1 MSETGER
8 MGPVSRTY
16 LVMSLFP
23 ASSCLSYCL
32 QDEDLGI
39 FYALFVCGQHK
50 FLSNTHV
57 ILSTSTAVDPPA
69 VGESIK
75 APSRPWPKYSKPDPE
90 ESTETSSNATAAH
103 ATAGEEAEARK
114 SNHNGESN
122 KAPSHPLPKH
132 SQPDPEKSTERSR
145 NDTAAQATAE
155 EEAKMGESNHDVD
168 DDGTADDSTID
179 VEEVWDDE
187 WATNTKT
194 AAQQVSADDESVEQ
208 KGSDASNSEG
218 LDSSFDDKLDD
229 IFADAKKDLA
239 DATND
244 IVNKGSD
251 ARADGV
257 GDEDAKIKP
266 NTSKTKQKRVYKKK
280 STSFSRNY
288 KMPSRSASHSRT
300 DQRYSDSDGL
310 HEKTAPINS
319 SSEQDINSAQEKT
332 ARAPGGLDEQSR
344 IKTRRVVVNDEQAN
358 PL

>member
-1 MSETGER
+1 M
-8 MGPVSRTY
+8 
-16 LVMSLFP
+16 
-23 ASSCLSYCL
+23 
-32 QDEDLGI
+32 
-39 FYALFVCGQHK
+39 
-50 FLSNTHV
+50 
-57 ILSTSTAVDPPA
+57 
-69 VGESIK
+69 
-75 APSRPWPKYSKPDPE
+75 
-90 ESTETSSNATAAH
+90 SSNATAAH

-122 KAPSHPLPKH
+122 TAPSHPLPKH
-132 SQPDPEKSTERSR
+132 SQPDPEESTERSS

-155 EEAKMGESNHDVD
+155 EEAKTGESNHDVD

-179 VEEVWDDE
+179 VEEVWDDDTGGT
-187 WATNTKT
+187 WAANAKT

-218 LDSSFDDKLDD
+218 LDSSFDDEYMDD
-229 IFADAKKDLA
+229 IFADAEKDLA
-239 DATND
+239 DATDD
-244 IVNKGSD
+244 IFNKGSD

-257 GDEDAKIKP
+257 GGEDAKIKP
-266 NTSKTKQKRVYKKK
+266 NTSKTKQKRAYKKK
-280 STSFSRNY
+280 STNFSRNY

-300 DQRYSDSDGL
+300 NQRYSDSGGL

-344 IKTRRVVVNDEQAN
+344 IKTRRVVVNAEQAN

>member
-1 MSETGER
+1 M
-8 MGPVSRTY
+8 
-16 LVMSLFP
+16 
-23 ASSCLSYCL
+23 
-32 QDEDLGI
+32 
-39 FYALFVCGQHK
+39 
-50 FLSNTHV
+50 
-57 ILSTSTAVDPPA
+57 
-69 VGESIK
+69 
-75 APSRPWPKYSKPDPE
+75 
-90 ESTETSSNATAAH
+90 SSNATAAH

-132 SQPDPEKSTERSR
+132 SQPDPEESTESSS

-155 EEAKMGESNHDVD
+155 EEAKTGESNHDVD

-179 VEEVWDDE
+179 VEEVWDDDTGGT
-187 WATNTKT
+187 WAANAKT

-239 DATND
+239 DATDD

-310 HEKTAPINS
+310 HEKTAP
-319 SSEQDINSAQEKT
+319 SAQEKT

-344 IKTRRVVVNDEQAN
+344 IKTRPVVVNAKQAN